1 MIAAGPCLLL
11 PEIVSRIYR
20 FLDYA
25 DLECG
30 LLVCRT
36 WRQALTARV
45 CTLWLTVDRTGA
57 SFPHT
62 PIPPPSFSRVS
73 ALCLQAGGDGPPH
86 LRPPAL
92 AAAAAA
98 GLPKP
103 LTSLADGLCAYLPNL
118 TYLDLAPSWELTP
131 AGLALAAGDGGDWN
145 PAVPRPPDQQEQ
157 GSAEEE
163 AGGTC
168 GERLSLSNLL
178 AAGSRGGAAHGRGG
192 GGGGGPGGCSCG
204 VSSGRVAGSSCA
216 AVDLAAAR
224 GFAGLPQLR
233 HISACLAIG
242 DSDRMAAW
250 AGVLAALPPALTSLK
265 LLGPL
270 CYCPDLAAAVAGW
283 RERLPALRQLHLE
296 LGECCHSHPDLES
309 EMYGDP
315 DSWTSSCFAGVLPKL
330 TQLRSLQLD
339 VDDITADLWRD
350 VLACYA
356 AAVPAVAPV
365 TAVATAAVAVHSG
378 PGDGDIADRAS
389 SGDAITAGSCTEVG
403 MHVLRLRQRGFSGA
417 CDGAGIAN
425 LHGLTDL
432 CLTLGDGPNLSH
444 LSCLTRLTRLE
455 LQLLG
460 LADYVAAAADAAAA
474 VAAEHLHLNC
484 RSAAVGLEELGA
496 IGRPGFCPRLRL
508 LQLQAPLRAAFAAE
522 TAAAPPVV
530 EGKLSSGPAPQQ
542 QRHRGSG
549 ICLPDQLE
557 WLGLANTET
566 TAGPGAS
573 WVRPVSS
580 RGPQAGAT
588 QRPSAPPL
596 LRLAGL
602 PPGLRNLQLMGITLE
617 VDEAH
622 NDSSSM
628 AGAEEEGQ
636 EGGRAAA
643 GALPG
648 PGASSAAAQAH
659 TPQACTASVSLN
671 MSTSAFLLTPRV
683 SANGE
688 PVPLLVAKTHP
699 VSAEED
705 AHSDSCTES
714 SVRSEPRLSL
724 DLDAKALGVP
734 GGIPRLPDY
743 AIPLQPKLLKQINSM
758 HSKEELLAFVGQ
770 CYIILDPINLVTCVY
785 RLARMFTGIRHPES
799 RQAWKTELSE
809 APSFQVL
816 LRTIQSHMLAAQM
829 HPPYSQE
836 VKGIDARCVSNL
848 IWALVKLDLALEVGC
863 IGNEVILSISPL
875 VLRLLGQSSPQG
887 LANLLWA
894 YAKLAEP
901 PIEVIAS
908 IMTQMTDMLAR
919 DQTGNLFDAQALSN
933 SIWAVAHAR
942 SKLANFDGVCGP
954 PGAVSAFLVAIAIS
968 ANTMLKALYTRLDL
982 AHLSAFLNN
991 VEHKFS
997 CQALVNIVWS
1007 FATILGEECGQHPI
1021 IAQLFTNSRKEAIIR
1036 QVSPWTALQGLTWQ
1050 RLPMLRATYAAL
1062 QTQQSWVYHLP
1073 GGFNEQALSNVVYA
1087 YEKAGLLDRELLQW
1101 VFSVATL
1108 RLDRRDAPPSF
1119 KPQELCTLLRAAH
1132 LDICEPQ
1139 PFLAKLA
1146 RIVQTMPW
1154 IMLLQ
1159 LNALVASMNN
1169 GSGGGMGGGGPQVVN
1184 ASLAAELLAAELQQ
1198 MTLQNALAQHSG
1210 SGRGSFEGSPSG
1222 MSSSSSFPPHRLSL
1236 GVSPSDPVVQPQQ
1249 PHQQA
1254 QAAAAAFNTMQA
1266 MQYGAAS
1273 RAMGM
1278 QMMPATPN
1286 GWS

>member
-1 MIAAGPCLLL
+1 M
-11 PEIVSRIYR
+11 
-20 FLDYA
+20 
-25 DLECG
+25 
-30 LLVCRT
+30 
-36 WRQALTARV
+36 
-45 CTLWLTVDRTGA
+45 
-57 SFPHT
+57 
-62 PIPPPSFSRVS
+62 
-73 ALCLQAGGDGPPH
+73 
-86 LRPPAL
+86 
-92 AAAAAA
+92 
-98 GLPKP
+98 
-103 LTSLADGLCAYLPNL
+103 
-118 TYLDLAPSWELTP
+118 
-131 AGLALAAGDGGDWN
+131 
-145 PAVPRPPDQQEQ
+145 
-157 GSAEEE
+157 
-163 AGGTC
+163 
-168 GERLSLSNLL
+168 
-178 AAGSRGGAAHGRGG
+178 
-192 GGGGGPGGCSCG
+192 
-204 VSSGRVAGSSCA
+204 SS
-216 AVDLAAAR
+216 
-224 GFAGLPQLR
+224 
-233 HISACLAIG
+233 
-242 DSDRMAAW
+242 
-250 AGVLAALPPALTSLK
+250 
-265 LLGPL
+265 
-270 CYCPDLAAAVAGW
+270 
-283 RERLPALRQLHLE
+283 
-296 LGECCHSHPDLES
+296 
-309 EMYGDP
+309 
-315 DSWTSSCFAGVLPKL
+315 
-330 TQLRSLQLD
+330 
-339 VDDITADLWRD
+339 
-350 VLACYA
+350 
-356 AAVPAVAPV
+356 
-365 TAVATAAVAVHSG
+365 
-378 PGDGDIADRAS
+378 
-389 SGDAITAGSCTEVG
+389 
-403 MHVLRLRQRGFSGA
+403 
-417 CDGAGIAN
+417 
-425 LHGLTDL
+425 
-432 CLTLGDGPNLSH
+432 
-444 LSCLTRLTRLE
+444 
-455 LQLLG
+455 
-460 LADYVAAAADAAAA
+460 
-474 VAAEHLHLNC
+474 
-484 RSAAVGLEELGA
+484 
-496 IGRPGFCPRLRL
+496 
-508 LQLQAPLRAAFAAE
+508 
-522 TAAAPPVV
+522 
-530 EGKLSSGPAPQQ
+530 
-542 QRHRGSG
+542 
-549 ICLPDQLE
+549 
-557 WLGLANTET
+557 
-566 TAGPGAS
+566 
-573 WVRPVSS
+573 
-580 RGPQAGAT
+580 
-588 QRPSAPPL
+588 
-596 LRLAGL
+596 
-602 PPGLRNLQLMGITLE
+602 
-617 VDEAH
+617 
-622 NDSSSM
+622 
-628 AGAEEEGQ
+628 
-636 EGGRAAA
+636 
-643 GALPG
+643 
-648 PGASSAAAQAH
+648 
-659 TPQACTASVSLN
+659 
-671 MSTSAFLLTPRV
+671 SAFLLTPRV

-688 PVPLLVAKTHP
+688 PALLVAKAHP
-699 VSAEED
+699 VSAEDD

-758 HSKEELLAFVGQ
+758 HSKEELLVFVGQ

-799 RQAWKTELSE
+799 RQAWKTELAE

-919 DQTGNLFDAQALSN
+919 DQTGSLFDAQALSN

-1036 QVSPWTALQGLTWQ
+1036 
-1050 RLPMLRATYAAL
+1050 LRATYAAL

-1154 IMLLQ
+1154 IVRNWSTSELNELSRALGLLQPSLLAAQQQQQQQQAAAAAAAAQVAAAAQQQQQAAAAAAALPLFNLAAASPPLDMQMLLQ
-1159 LNALVASMNN
+1159 LNALAASMNN
-1169 GSGGGMGGGGPQVVN
+1169 MNNNAGGAMGGAGPQVVN

-1198 MTLQNALAQHSG
+1198 MTLQNAFAQQFNAAAAAAAAAAALPAFGSNNAAASGPNRSSG
-1210 SGRGSFEGSPSG
+1210 SGRASAEGSPSG
-1222 MSSSSSFPPHRLSL
+1222 LSSSSSFPPHRLSL
-1236 GVSPSDPVVQPQQ
+1236 GVSPTDPLVHPQQ
-1249 PHQQA
+1249 QAPHQQA
-1254 QAAAAAFNTMQA
+1254 QSAAAAFNTMQA
-1266 MQYGAAS
+1266 MQYGAAT

-1278 QMMPATPN
+1278 QMMPAAPN

>member
-1 MIAAGPCLLL
+1 
-11 PEIVSRIYR
+11 
-20 FLDYA
+20 
-25 DLECG
+25 
-30 LLVCRT
+30 
-36 WRQALTARV
+36 
-45 CTLWLTVDRTGA
+45 
-57 SFPHT
+57 
-62 PIPPPSFSRVS
+62 
-73 ALCLQAGGDGPPH
+73 
-86 LRPPAL
+86 
-92 AAAAAA
+92 
-98 GLPKP
+98 
-103 LTSLADGLCAYLPNL
+103 
-118 TYLDLAPSWELTP
+118 
-131 AGLALAAGDGGDWN
+131 
-145 PAVPRPPDQQEQ
+145 
-157 GSAEEE
+157 
-163 AGGTC
+163 
-168 GERLSLSNLL
+168 
-178 AAGSRGGAAHGRGG
+178 
-192 GGGGGPGGCSCG
+192 
-204 VSSGRVAGSSCA
+204 
-216 AVDLAAAR
+216 
-224 GFAGLPQLR
+224 
-233 HISACLAIG
+233 
-242 DSDRMAAW
+242 
-250 AGVLAALPPALTSLK
+250 
-265 LLGPL
+265 
-270 CYCPDLAAAVAGW
+270 
-283 RERLPALRQLHLE
+283 
-296 LGECCHSHPDLES
+296 
-309 EMYGDP
+309 
-315 DSWTSSCFAGVLPKL
+315 
-330 TQLRSLQLD
+330 
-339 VDDITADLWRD
+339 
-350 VLACYA
+350 
-356 AAVPAVAPV
+356 
-365 TAVATAAVAVHSG
+365 
-378 PGDGDIADRAS
+378 
-389 SGDAITAGSCTEVG
+389 
-403 MHVLRLRQRGFSGA
+403 
-417 CDGAGIAN
+417 
-425 LHGLTDL
+425 
-432 CLTLGDGPNLSH
+432 
-444 LSCLTRLTRLE
+444 
-455 LQLLG
+455 
-460 LADYVAAAADAAAA
+460 
-474 VAAEHLHLNC
+474 
-484 RSAAVGLEELGA
+484 
-496 IGRPGFCPRLRL
+496 
-508 LQLQAPLRAAFAAE
+508 
-522 TAAAPPVV
+522 
-530 EGKLSSGPAPQQ
+530 
-542 QRHRGSG
+542 
-549 ICLPDQLE
+549 
-557 WLGLANTET
+557 
-566 TAGPGAS
+566 
-573 WVRPVSS
+573 
-580 RGPQAGAT
+580 
-588 QRPSAPPL
+588 
-596 LRLAGL
+596 
-602 PPGLRNLQLMGITLE
+602 
-617 VDEAH
+617 
-622 NDSSSM
+622 
-628 AGAEEEGQ
+628 
-636 EGGRAAA
+636 
-643 GALPG
+643 
-648 PGASSAAAQAH
+648 
-659 TPQACTASVSLN
+659 

-1036 QVSPWTALQGLTWQ
+1036 
-1050 RLPMLRATYAAL
+1050 LRATYAAL

-1154 IMLLQ
+1154 IVRNWSTSELNELSRALGLLQPSLLAQQQQQQHHHHHQQQQQQQAAHAAAAAQQQQQQAAAAAAALPLFNLAAAGAPLDMQMLLQ

-1198 MTLQNALAQHSG
+1198 MTLQNALAQQFNAAAAAAAAAAALPAYGGAGNAAAGRSSG